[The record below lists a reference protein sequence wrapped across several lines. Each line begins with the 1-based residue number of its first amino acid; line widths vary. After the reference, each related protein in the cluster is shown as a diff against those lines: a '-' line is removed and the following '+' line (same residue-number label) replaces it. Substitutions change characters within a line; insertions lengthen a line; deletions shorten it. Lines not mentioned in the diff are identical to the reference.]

1 METNLFEQK
10 INYYISFSGTPG
22 SGPPDSVPVVCPAV
36 KRDRER
42 ESHAVIR
49 DCKSTNQPRVKDG
62 EPVFPR
68 AWIYCLY
75 IVSLYSRVHMKGRK
89 TVARASL
96 KLWGHF
102 CTNISKPCRGICELS
117 DSFELFRHTFSATRN
132 CFSTFSSSAKKKCIN
147 PHTVLQSAFE
157 TEAQVAFL
165 LMVDG

>member
-1 METNLFEQK
+1 M
-10 INYYISFSGTPG
+10 
-22 SGPPDSVPVVCPAV
+22 
-36 KRDRER
+36 
-42 ESHAVIR
+42 IR

-132 CFSTFSSSAKKKCIN
+132 CFSTFSSSAKK
-147 PHTVLQSAFE
+147 SALILTRFCK
-157 TEAQVAFL
+157 VHSRRKRKWRFSL
-165 LMVDG
+165 WLMVNGYDYGIEEKKNGNQSEGGAFKLPRCVTE